1 MRFELDADAAALRD
15 AVAAVLTKE
24 VTGSVIRAG
33 WPDGD
38 GAVVSAA
45 WRKLADVGVL
55 GTLAPEAAGGLGLD
69 LNSALPA
76 LERFGHSG
84 LPMPV
89 VETIAVAAPLLADAR
104 SDRLGDVL
112 SGTAVLTAALG
123 DSGLVPFGAGA
134 DLLVL
139 RHGGQLRLYERGE
152 LALEPVDAVDGSRAL
167 ARRTGPAAGG
177 TVLTDDPDEV
187 ELAWQRGV
195 IGTAAVLVG
204 LADRML
210 AMTVEYVQQ
219 RQQYGVPV
227 GSFQAIKHA
236 LASAL
241 VAVEFARPAVLAAG
255 WALAAGVPDADAQVG
270 AAKVLASDAARL
282 LARTSIQCHGAMGYT
297 TEHDLQLFAKRA
309 WALAP
314 DWGSPGWHRA
324 RLASALGIGE

>member
-1 MRFELDADAAALRD
+1 
-15 AVAAVLTKE
+15 
-24 VTGSVIRAG
+24 
-33 WPDGD
+33 
-38 GAVVSAA
+38 
-45 WRKLADVGVL
+45 
-55 GTLAPEAAGGLGLD
+55 
-69 LNSALPA
+69 
-76 LERFGHSG
+76 
-84 LPMPV
+84 
-89 VETIAVAAPLLADAR
+89 
-104 SDRLGDVL
+104 
-112 SGTAVLTAALG
+112 
-123 DSGLVPFGAGA
+123 
-134 DLLVL
+134 
-139 RHGGQLRLYERGE
+139 
-152 LALEPVDAVDGSRAL
+152 
-167 ARRTGPAAGG
+167 
-177 TVLTDDPDEV
+177 VLTDDPDEV